1 MKKETKKAPT
11 IRFRGFTDNWEQRK
25 LGELVQI
32 TMGQSP
38 NGTTY
43 SEKPSKYIL
52 IQGNADL
59 KNGWV
64 VPRIWT
70 TQKTKFANAGDLI
83 MSVRAPAG
91 AMGKTAYDVVI
102 GRGVAA
108 IKGNEFIFQALAK
121 MNANGYW
128 KKIAAGSTFESINS
142 DAVRNAEIVIPHNKE
157 QEKIGQ
163 CFLNLDNLI
172 TIHQRKLDQLKTL
185 KKYFLQNMFPAKGEK
200 VPIIRF
206 KGFTGDWEQRKFGE
220 LYKVNSGYAF
230 RYEDYCLDGVAL
242 INGESIQHGVIDGTN
257 LNYLPQNFLNEF
269 SEFTLKEGDIVLGL
283 NRPVTNGQLKMAR
296 ISKQYNNS
304 LLYQR
309 AGKITFKKK
318 MDENFSYVL
327 LSNEILKYTVKE
339 AVGSDQPF
347 ISTSK
352 LSDWNMNIPDNI
364 QEQKSIG
371 TFFASLDKAITL
383 HQRKLE
389 QLQTMK
395 KFMLQNLFI

>member
-11 IRFRGFTDNWEQRK
+11 IRFRGFTDDWEQRK

-172 TIHQRKLDQLKTL
+172 TLHQRKLDQLKKL

-200 VPIIRF
+200 VPRIRF

-309 AGKITFKKK
+309 AGKITFKKRW
-318 MDENFSYVL
+318 MRIFHMYFC
-327 LSNEILKYTVKE
+327 
-339 AVGSDQPF
+339 QP
-347 ISTSK
+347 
-352 LSDWNMNIPDNI
+352 
-364 QEQKSIG
+364 KS
-371 TFFASLDKAITL
+371 
-383 HQRKLE
+383 
-389 QLQTMK
+389 
-395 KFMLQNLFI
+395 